1 MRRRPS
7 LALSSRA
14 RSSRRPIREEV
25 ASRQALT
32 TEAIELLDTAEEPP
46 LDGIHDV
53 RERAALAARGGVLT
67 AGTLREVADT
77 VGGALRVRASLDG
90 QEGAPLLR
98 EVAAAI
104 DTGLAPLVKSIDR
117 AVEPDGSDLKDNAS
131 PRLRKL
137 RVELRTGRQR
147 VAEKLE
153 QLVRKTG
160 VREHL
165 QEDFVTQRA
174 GRPVLAVKA
183 SSRSSVPG
191 IVHDSSDSGQTLFV
205 EPFDVVELNN
215 RQSEAAGAE
224 REEAERI
231 LRELSS
237 AVGERAD
244 ALALLVD
251 ATARVDLA
259 LALGAVSRGWR
270 GAPVEVSGEVRL
282 VGARH
287 PLLDPATAV
296 PIDLELGDLRA
307 LVISGPNTGG
317 KTVALKTLGLA
328 ALLHQSGLRP
338 PAATAALPVFDEVLA
353 DIGDPQSIEMSLS
366 TFSGHVANLV
376 SILRSARGRSLVLVD
391 ELASG
396 TDPVEGSALAQA
408 LLARLAQQARLTVV
422 TTHYPELKEW
432 ASATD
437 GVANAATGFDPET
450 HEPLYR
456 VALGRPGVSHA
467 LRIAERLGLDGDDR
481 RRREGS
487 RRAGAA
493 AHRGAARGGGRS
505 GAGCRRRSAPRRG
518 ASTPKQPPSPSRPAS
533 ARRRSKRRSRPSKRR
548 QRASASAQRPKHIVS
563 SRARARSCRRC
574 ARRSAPRAGATGSRD
589 VRHPLPRGSATVVL
603 APLPSGQ
610 NARSVRSGHST
621 SRRRLP
627 GRSPRAI
634 PSRHRRSVSTGRS
647 PRSKGMRPRS
657 SDRRGTG
664 SASRSRGFVPPVG
677 GRRSPSRRCASSPR
691 HAATSRTRST
701 CADSVRRKRAKPF
714 GRSSTTPRWP
724 AFRLCASS
732 TAAARER
739 SAPRSA
745 RS

>member
-1 MRRRPS
+1 MCPAYTRPVDPN
-7 LALSSRA
+7 ALIALEFPAIAERIAGRTATEHGAELA
-14 RSSRRPIREEV
+14 RSLVPSPDPEEV
-25 ASRQALT
+25 ARRQALT
-32 TEAIELLDTAEEPP
+32 AEAIGLLDTAEEPP
-46 LDGIHDV
+46 LDGIRDV
-53 RERAALAARGGVLT
+53 REPATLAARGGVLN
-67 AGTLREVADT
+67 AKALRDFADT
-77 VGGALRVRASLDG
+77 ISGALRVRAALDDH
-90 QEGAPLLR
+90 EEAPLLR
-98 EVAAAI
+98 ELAAAI
-104 DTGLAPLVKSIDR
+104 DPGLAPLAKAIDR

-147 VAEKLE
+147 VTEKLE

-237 AVGERAD
+237 VVGERAD
-244 ALALLVD
+244 ALELLVA
-251 ATARVDLA
+251 ATARIDLA
-259 LALGAVSRGWR
+259 VALGSVSRGWR
-270 GAPVEVSGEVRL
+270 GARVEVSDEVRL

-287 PLLDPATAV
+287 PLLDPTNAV

-338 PAATAALPVFDEVLA
+338 PAATASLPIFDEVLA

-376 SILRSARGRSLVLVD
+376 SILDAARERSLVLVD

-408 LLARLAQQARLTVV
+408 LLARLARQARLTVV

-456 VALGRPGVSHA
+456 IALGPAGRLARAADRGAPGARP
-467 LRIAERLGLDGDDR
+467 
-481 RRREGS
+481 S
-487 RRAGAA
+487 RRGRCTGARRA
-493 AHRGAARGGGRS
+493 RAPSDRGAARRGGGRRAS
-505 GAGCRRRSAPRRG
+505 RVGGTCDSPGRAGRRGRAHRAGPGARGRARGGDRRRARVGRG
-518 ASTPKQPPSPSRPAS
+518 
-533 ARRRSKRRSRPSKRR
+533 
-548 QRASASAQRPKHIVS
+548 
-563 SRARARSCRRC
+563 RARAC
-574 ARRSAPRAGATGSRD
+574 
-589 VRHPLPRGSATVVL
+589 
-603 APLPSGQ
+603 
-610 NARSVRSGHST
+610 
-621 SRRRLP
+621 SRRRPARARGRARGAAGTARGDP
-627 GRSPRAI
+627 GRAQARPRVETRDTGCRPGAGPSPRRRVRAGGT
-634 PSRHRRSVSTGRS
+634 SRAGDPGARRAA
-647 PRSKGMRPRS
+647 
-657 SDRRGTG
+657 GTCR
-664 SASRSRGFVPPVG
+664 AAR
-677 GRRSPSRRCASSPR
+677 GRRSGRGAVARCPRDDRGDRGGRGRGRRARQVTGSGSRSLVSFP
-691 HAATSRTRST
+691 
-701 CADSVRRKRAKPF
+701 P
-714 GRSSTTPRWP
+714 
-724 AFRLCASS
+724 
-732 TAAARER
+732 AAACRP
-739 SAPRSA
+739 PRS
-745 RS
+745 R